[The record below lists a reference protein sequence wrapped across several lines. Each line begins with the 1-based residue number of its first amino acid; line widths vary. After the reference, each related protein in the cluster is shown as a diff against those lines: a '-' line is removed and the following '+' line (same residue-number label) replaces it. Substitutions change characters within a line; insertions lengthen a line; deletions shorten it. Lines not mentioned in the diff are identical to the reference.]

1 MNPFIDTT
9 ALRVY
14 VDHLGFTGSH
24 LVARITDMGIMR
36 NWVSGAI
43 ITAMLA
49 TTATPAFARQGGYY
63 GGGGYGGQYGHRR
76 HHERGVSAGDVI
88 AGVAILG
95 VFAAIAS
102 AASKPK
108 APRYPQPV
116 YNDYPERDDDSRVQQ
131 SQRGTITSENA
142 AVDAC
147 ATAAEQRGGS
157 TSSVR
162 EITTV
167 NADSDG
173 WDVEGVIEQRSDWRD
188 RNADRKS
195 FSCSVRFGSVET
207 VYIDGGSVALR

>member
-1 MNPFIDTT
+1 
-9 ALRVY
+9 
-14 VDHLGFTGSH
+14 
-24 LVARITDMGIMR
+24 MGIMR
-36 NWVSGAI
+36 KTISGAI

-49 TTATPAFARQGGYY
+49 TTATPAFARDGGYY
-63 GGGGYGGQYGHRR
+63 GGGSYGGNYGHRR
-76 HHERGVSAGDVI
+76 HHDRGVSAGDVI

-108 APRYPQPV
+108 APRYPERV
-116 YNDYPERDDDSRVQQ
+116 YNHYPQQNDDSRVQQ
-131 SQRGTITSENA
+131 SQRGSITSENA

-147 ATAAEQRGGS
+147 ATAAEERAGS
-157 TSSVR
+157 MASVR
-162 EITTV
+162 EITNV
-167 NADSDG
+167 NADVDG

-188 RNADRKS
+188 RNANRKS